1 MRLNIVEME
10 EIYIAGIEVDLDFD
24 WDEFF
29 EAPDPILS
37 EIEHVMK
44 HNVYY
49 FFSSGEKYIF
59 GKRVSSI
66 ANIPE
71 TFIAA
76 KIPAGLYSKVPRIL
90 STYEHDMFSMT
101 NYEVLE
107 GDEYSEYRE
116 FVFGAAS
123 KYHEYV
129 YRSVEYL
136 PDVVN
141 VRQIPVLPEA
151 RAKLLRRQY
160 IETFFDVDSNQI
172 RKFLYKRYVTLHRGF
187 LWEFLGKEA
196 CCKMQGMSLAEAT
209 DFLKSKQEVLFFWD
223 ATSKLGKEFA
233 YGKVFT
239 MDAAKLMQSYTRFTF
254 DMYLFDSTMDWTI
267 IFVHERISDKPGDC
281 FLINRNEIE
290 TMS

>member
-151 RAKLLRRQY
+151 RA
-160 IETFFDVDSNQI
+160 N
-172 RKFLYKRYVTLHRGF
+172 
-187 LWEFLGKEA
+187 
-196 CCKMQGMSLAEAT
+196 C
-209 DFLKSKQEVLFFWD
+209 
-223 ATSKLGKEFA
+223 FA
-233 YGKVFT
+233 G
-239 MDAAKLMQSYTRFTF
+239 
-254 DMYLFDSTMDWTI
+254 ST
-267 IFVHERISDKPGDC
+267 
-281 FLINRNEIE
+281 
-290 TMS
+290 